1 MAKTKEYSRW
11 AIVGEVGL
19 YCGQHLT
26 RKEAISEHVQMRYG
40 VDRFTFGQ
48 GLSTTQLEM
57 WHKCRAK
64 GDRCVKVRIIVPVGN
79 AREPS

>member
-26 RKEAISEHVQMRYG
+26 RKDAIAEHVEMRYG
-40 VDRFTFGQ
+40 IGRYTLGR
-48 GLSTTQLEM
+48 GLSTAQLEM
-57 WHKCRAK
+57 WHKLQAK
-64 GDRCVKVRIIVPVGN
+64 GDRAVKIRIIVPVGGSTK
-79 AREPS
+79 P